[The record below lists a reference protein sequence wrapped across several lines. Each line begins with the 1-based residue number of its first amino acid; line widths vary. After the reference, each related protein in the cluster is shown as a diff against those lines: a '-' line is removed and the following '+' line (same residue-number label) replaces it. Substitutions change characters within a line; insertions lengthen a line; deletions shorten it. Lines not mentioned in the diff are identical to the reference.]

1 MSQSVRKEYQMCLD
15 HMSLQMTDKVVFLS
29 SDGSE
34 VSSIDGHLYQQTC
47 PETPLIFWKSKNR
60 RHVHRSV

>member
-15 HMSLQMTDKVVFLS
+15 HMSLQMTDKVVFLY

-34 VSSIDGHLYQQTC
+34 VFSIDGTSTSKPVLR
-47 PETPLIFWKSKNR
+47 PL
-60 RHVHRSV
+60 